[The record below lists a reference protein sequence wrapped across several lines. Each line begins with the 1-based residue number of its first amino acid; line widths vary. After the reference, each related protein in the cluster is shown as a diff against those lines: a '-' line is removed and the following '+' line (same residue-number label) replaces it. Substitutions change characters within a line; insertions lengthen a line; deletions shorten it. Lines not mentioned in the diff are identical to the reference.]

1 MAEDYY
7 NDNGDIIYSSIPVT
21 DTSTITVG
29 DSTINTSDWTFTTT
43 DNTGIGVLN
52 VSPWS
57 TDATYGDVEIQGN
70 LKLNGKSIGE
80 TLERIERALKI
91 PPELVEDPE
100 RLEMHAKLKEKYDEY
115 QELSEKLKTWERL
128 AGTRDD

>member
-7 NDNGDIIYSSIPVT
+7 NDNGDIIYSYIPVT

-29 DSTINTSDWTFTTT
+29 DSTIKTSDLTFTTA
-43 DNTGIGVLN
+43 DSSGVFN
-52 VSPWS
+52 VSPW
-57 TDATYGDVEIQGN
+57 TTNAAYGDVEIQGD

-100 RLEMHAKLKEKYDEY
+100 RLEMHAKLKKLYDEY
-115 QELSEKLKTWERL
+115 QDLSEKLKTWERL